1 MPVEEPSSE
10 SLSTE
15 RLTLRKPRLEDA
27 NEIFA
32 LRSNA
37 EVNRYIDRKPAIT
50 IEDAIE
56 FLRNIVR
63 GVENGGS
70 QYWAI
75 CLTESGELVGT
86 ICLFDYSPDRQVAE
100 IGYELL
106 PFYQHKGIMQEAI
119 SAVLHYGFRTLNL
132 ETITAFPSADN
143 ESSVRLLVKNNFVI
157 EEDGVDRDNYVR
169 YVLHNSSRRPVRD
182 GAQTL

>member
-106 PFYQHKGIMQEAI
+106 PF
-119 SAVLHYGFRTLNL
+119 
-132 ETITAFPSADN
+132 
-143 ESSVRLLVKNNFVI
+143 
-157 EEDGVDRDNYVR
+157 
-169 YVLHNSSRRPVRD
+169 
-182 GAQTL
+182 